1 MDKKFESYIEQIVK
15 DLDCDK
21 AEKKEIAEEISD
33 HLKLLKKEYLE
44 QGFAEEKAINKAL
57 ESFGDEKQ
65 LRNGYKESISPYYKL
80 FKISN
85 WILFSLF
92 SFVVLWKLIFIRLLE
107 RVINYSNGFP
117 QSNYFYSNEAQT
129 GFFVFNLEIWKLN
142 ANLIPFKNTINYIV
156 NHDRFNLDI
165 VINNTLGNILIF
177 IPLGIFLP
185 ILFKRYTSFSKAITF
200 SILVS
205 FTIEALQFLLQI
217 GQFDIDDLILNSIG
231 SIVGFL
237 FIKLIIKVQRKVQKP
252 RLFRSR
258 S

>member
-1 MDKKFESYIEQIVK
+1 MDKKFESYIDQIVK

-44 QGFAEEKAINKAL
+44 QGFTDEEAINKAL
-57 ESFGDEKQ
+57 ECFGDEKQ

-85 WILFSLF
+85 WIIFSLF
-92 SFVVLWKLIFIRLLE
+92 SFVVLWELIFQRILE
-107 RVINYSNGFP
+107 RVINYSNGFT
-117 QSNYFYSNEAQT
+117 SNSYFFSNESQT
-129 GFFVFNLEIWKLN
+129 GFFVFNIDAWKLN
-142 ANLIPFKNTINYIV
+142 ANLIPFKNTINYVI

-185 ILFKRYTSFSKAITF
+185 ILFKRYASFNKAIAF

-217 GQFDIDDLILNSIG
+217 GQFDIDDLILNGIG
-231 SIVGFL
+231 SIVGFF
-237 FIKLIIKVQRKVQKP
+237 FIKLIFKFQNIVQKP
-252 RLFRSR
+252 RVI
-258 S
+258 